1 MILFATLLP
10 FAAASVISR
19 SVDRLPTQ
27 EDTSTI
33 GLNDAAHYANKLYFG
48 TATNY
53 GEFNDTIQGD
63 EMGKSLNEETEP
75 ERGVFTFEQGDQI
88 AALARQSGKYLRGHN
103 CVWYNRLPAWVTNT
117 TWTAPELAEVVQ
129 EHCYNIVRHWRGQM
143 YKPFNDDGTWRETL
157 WYTTLGTKYIS
168 LALHA
173 ASKADPHAKLY
184 INEYNITGTG
194 PKATSMKKLIKD
206 LKLAGVP
213 IDGVGVQA
221 HEVVGKVPNDIRK
234 NLEEFVALGV
244 EVAITEL
251 DVMFYTLPPDEAG
264 LQQQRKDFETI
275 VGACAA
281 VERCVGVTVWDFT
294 DKYSW
299 IPGTFPG
306 SGDACPWDNNLQKK
320 PAYYGIVNGFEKKHK
335 NNMSDTYT
343 WLITGSSRGIGLEM
357 TKQLL
362 ADPSNIVV
370 ATCRNPDKATGLH
383 ALKDSAKGTLH
394 IIPLD
399 VADEESIRNSY
410 KLVEPLI
417 GDKGLDYLYN
427 NAAINEGFDT
437 AFNFTSDRM
446 LRTIKA
452 NLIGPAIIAQTYL
465 PLLEKG
471 KRKVIVNMSSG
482 LASIGLAQGEKC
494 ATYSISKTALN
505 MLTYKQKAERPDITA
520 VLVDPGW
527 VKTEMGGEGAV
538 LEPEFSVSNVLR
550 VVTGLTNKDSGKF
563 FRYTGEEIPW

>member
-53 GEFNDTIQGD
+53 GEFNDTMYFHLLDDIHMFGQLTPAKA
-63 EMGKSLNEETEP
+63 MKWAKTEP

-129 EHCYNIVRHWRGQM
+129 EHCYNIVRHWRGQIWDVINE
-143 YKPFNDDGTWRETL
+143 PFNDDGTWRETL

-294 DKYSW
+294 DKVSPGIATVFTSHYHRSTCLKYSW

-320 PAYYGIVNGFEKKHK
+320 PAYYGIVNGFEKK
-335 NNMSDTYT
+335 
-343 WLITGSSRGIGLEM
+343 R
-357 TKQLL
+357 
-362 ADPSNIVV
+362 
-370 ATCRNPDKATGLH
+370 
-383 ALKDSAKGTLH
+383 
-394 IIPLD
+394 
-399 VADEESIRNSY
+399 
-410 KLVEPLI
+410 
-417 GDKGLDYLYN
+417 
-427 NAAINEGFDT
+427 
-437 AFNFTSDRM
+437 
-446 LRTIKA
+446 
-452 NLIGPAIIAQTYL
+452 
-465 PLLEKG
+465 
-471 KRKVIVNMSSG
+471 
-482 LASIGLAQGEKC
+482 
-494 ATYSISKTALN
+494 
-505 MLTYKQKAERPDITA
+505 
-520 VLVDPGW
+520 
-527 VKTEMGGEGAV
+527 
-538 LEPEFSVSNVLR
+538 
-550 VVTGLTNKDSGKF
+550 
-563 FRYTGEEIPW
+563 